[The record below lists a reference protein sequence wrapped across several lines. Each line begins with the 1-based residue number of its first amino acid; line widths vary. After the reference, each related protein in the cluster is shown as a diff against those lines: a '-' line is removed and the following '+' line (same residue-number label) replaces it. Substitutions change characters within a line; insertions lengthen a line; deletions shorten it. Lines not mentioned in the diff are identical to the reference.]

1 MKVIRFIIAGGSAF
15 SVNISLLYIFT
26 EFLGLWYIFSATLAF
41 LFSFLVGFSLN
52 KFWTFANSSTDFI
65 HNQILVY
72 LGINL
77 SNLIINNV
85 LLYVMVESFGVWYIL
100 AQAIASIFLAFESF
114 FLYRWLFRSKDPEVL
129 PLP

>member
-1 MKVIRFIIAGGSAF
+1 MKVIRFIMAGGSAF

-26 EFLGLWYIFSATLAF
+26 EFFGLWYIFSATLAF

-52 KFWTFANSSTDFI
+52 KFWTFASSSADFI
-65 HNQILVY
+65 HSQILFY

-77 SNLIINNV
+77 FNLVINNM
-85 LLYVMVESFGVWYIL
+85 LLYVMVESLAIWYIL
-100 AQAIASIFLAFESF
+100 AQAIASVLLAFESF
-114 FLYRWLFRSKDPEVL
+114 FLYKWLFRSKNPEVL